1 MALVNQ
7 SKREINVKVV
17 YTGLSGAGKTTN
29 LSVIYQRLK
38 PEFRGQERSIPMGGC
53 SMQLCEFQLPGTGAL
68 PGFATRYHLYTLAG
82 AEIADEQWRMVL
94 KGADGIVFVMDT
106 DPALSLA
113 NFEAFA
119 GLLGQLNSLG
129 FDLSQLPIVVQAN
142 SQLSGVVLNE
152 AEVLRLLSMPGLTAI
167 SAQAAQGDGV
177 LETLTTLVR
186 KITTVLQKLEIPAP
200 EESDD
205 SDSMDRE
212 DVAQEPAA
220 TVVVVEPVAEFV
232 PSETVAAP
240 EQVLLPLPMH
250 LTPEGGVVELP
261 IRLMVSG
268 LEKEY
273 LLSLSL
279 REVGAVQCEPLR
291 GSVRSL
297 GIKDGTVA

>member
-17 YTGLSGAGKTTN
+17 YTGLPGAGKTAN

-53 SMQLCEFQLPGTGAL
+53 AMQLCEFQLPGTGAL
-68 PGFATRYHLYTLAG
+68 PGFATRYHLYTLTG
-82 AEIADEQWRMVL
+82 AEIGDEQWRMVL

-106 DPALSLA
+106 DPARSLA

-152 AEVLRLLSMPGLTAI
+152 AEVLRQLSMPGLTAI
-167 SAQAAQGDGV
+167 SAQVAQGDGV

-186 KITTVLQKLEIPAP
+186 KITAVLQKLEIPAP

-205 SDSMDRE
+205 VGSEEHDDLAHDPE
-212 DVAQEPAA
+212 
-220 TVVVVEPVAEFV
+220 VVEPCAAVV
-232 PSETVAAP
+232 PAETVTALD
-240 EQVLLPLPMH
+240 QMLPLMPIH
-250 LTPEGGVVELP
+250 LTSEGGIVEVP
-261 IRLMVSG
+261 ICLMVSG

-279 REVGAVQCEPLR
+279 REVGTVQCEPLR

-297 GIKDGTVA
+297 GIKEGTVA

>member
-17 YTGLSGAGKTTN
+17 YTGLPGAGKTTN

-38 PEFRGQERSIPMGGC
+38 PEFRGQERLIPMGGC
-53 SMQLCEFQLPGTGAL
+53 AMQLCEFQLPGTGAL
-68 PGFATRYHLYTLAG
+68 PGYATRYHLYTLTG
-82 AEIADEQWRMVL
+82 AEIGDEQWRMVL
-94 KGADGIVFVMDT
+94 KGADGIVFVLDT
-106 DPALSLA
+106 DPARSLA

-167 SAQAAQGDGV
+167 SVQAAQGDGV

-186 KITTVLQKLEIPAP
+186 KITTVLQKLEIPAL
-200 EESDD
+200 EEADD
-205 SDSMDRE
+205 AGALDGEEVAHEPPAVESSGDSL
-212 DVAQEPAA
+212 
-220 TVVVVEPVAEFV
+220 
-232 PSETVAAP
+232 PSEADSTL
-240 EQVLLPLPMH
+240 EQVLPLLPIH
-250 LTPEGGVVELP
+250 LTPEGGLVEVP
-261 IRLMVSG
+261 IRIMVSG

-291 GSVRSL
+291 GAAYVR
-297 GIKDGTVA
+297 

>member
-17 YTGLSGAGKTTN
+17 YTGLPGAGKTTN

-38 PEFRGQERSIPMGGC
+38 PEFRGQERTIPMGGC
-53 SMQLCEFQLPGTGAL
+53 AMQLCEFQLPGTGAL
-68 PGFATRYHLYTLAG
+68 PGFTTRYHLYTLAG
-82 AEIADEQWRMVL
+82 AEIGDEQWRMVL

-106 DPALSLA
+106 DPARSLA

-142 SQLSGVVLNE
+142 SQQSGVVLHE
-152 AEVLRLLSMPGLTAI
+152 AEVLRQLSMPGLTAI
-167 SAQAAQGDGV
+167 SAQAAQGEGV

-186 KITTVLQKLEIPAP
+186 KITTVLQKLEIPAL
-200 EESDD
+200 EETEDAD
-205 SDSMDRE
+205 SVDRE
-212 DVAQEPAA
+212 DVAHEP
-220 TVVVVEPVAEFV
+220 VVQLPEVEPVATDL
-232 PSETVAAP
+232 PAGTGATL
-240 EQVLLPLPMH
+240 EQVLAPLPLH
-250 LTPEGGVVELP
+250 LTPEGGVVEVP

-268 LEKEY
+268 IEKEY
-273 LLSLSL
+273 RLSLSL

-291 GSVRSL
+291 GAAYVR
-297 GIKDGTVA
+297 